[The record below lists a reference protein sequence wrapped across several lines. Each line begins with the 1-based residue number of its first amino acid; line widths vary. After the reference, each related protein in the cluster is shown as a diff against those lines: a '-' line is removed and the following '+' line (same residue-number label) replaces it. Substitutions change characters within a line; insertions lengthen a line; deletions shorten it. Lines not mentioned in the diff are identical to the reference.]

1 MRTADEVL
9 ASFLAA
15 NSQAADGKLS
25 FEELNELMNEHQQKL
40 NNKPLSDFD
49 GLTPEEMTGLLY
61 SPMATG
67 TLLQFREGI
76 ETVVGN
82 SPFFKLSELLL
93 NEVVQ
98 AGSLKL
104 TMTGSLPVRV
114 CEMLCSQN
122 LINWPYRKYVKKI
135 REEVVPY
142 LWPLQQ
148 YLLDEGMVK
157 KRNNTLSLTKNGER
171 LLKESP
177 EVRFRMIFNYL
188 ANQFHWCNFYE
199 LADDGAY
206 GKMGWAYSLLLLA
219 KYGDSPRESNFYSLK
234 VMQAFETHLWEAHK
248 EGLEL
253 KDIDI
258 FNHAYSVRFFEN
270 FAEWFGL
277 VNIERKTDPI
287 ITYRSQL
294 IITRSKIFDQLFEVN
309 PNG

>member
-49 GLTPEEMTGLLY
+49 GLTPEEMTGLLN

-67 TLLQFREGI
+67 TLLQF
-76 ETVVGN
+76 
-82 SPFFKLSELLL
+82 
-93 NEVVQ
+93 
-98 AGSLKL
+98 
-104 TMTGSLPVRV
+104 
-114 CEMLCSQN
+114 
-122 LINWPYRKYVKKI
+122 NWPYMKYVKKI

-142 LWPLQQ
+142 LWPLKQ

-157 KRNNTLSLTKNGER
+157 KRNNTLSLTKNGEK

-199 LADDGAY
+199 FADDGAY
-206 GKMGWAYSLLLLA
+206 GKVGWAYSLLLLA
-219 KYGDSPRESNFYSLK
+219 KYGDSPRESNFYSPK
-234 VMQAFETHLWEAHK
+234 VMQAFEAHLWEAHK

-253 KDIDI
+253 KILTSLI
-258 FNHAYSVRFFEN
+258 MPTV
-270 FAEWFGL
+270 FASLKISRNGL
-277 VNIERKTDPI
+277 D
-287 ITYRSQL
+287 
-294 IITRSKIFDQLFEVN
+294 
-309 PNG
+309 